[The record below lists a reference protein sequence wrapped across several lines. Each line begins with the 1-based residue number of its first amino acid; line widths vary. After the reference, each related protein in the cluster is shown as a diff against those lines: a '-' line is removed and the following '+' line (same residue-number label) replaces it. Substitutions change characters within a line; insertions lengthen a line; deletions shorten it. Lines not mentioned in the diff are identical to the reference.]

1 MAEDDKNKT
10 LMDEVYE
17 FIKELYLEEED
28 KKIELKEKYIKNKF
42 AINRF
47 KREQVQYEKVNDTN
61 IGFFNPNTNM
71 LNEKIENIK
80 QEIEKLSAEQAE
92 GEEKIRIV
100 EKRMDKISIL
110 KSLLAEKE
118 EQERK
123 EKEKKKKEN
132 KKRQE
137 KEKREKEEQERLEK
151 ERRESEEQE
160 CFEKEERESEG
171 HERFE
176 KEGSE
181 SEEQERLEK
190 EKCES
195 EEQERFEK
203 KGRESEEPEY
213 LEKEEHKS
221 EEQECFEKERSE
233 SEEQN
238 HLEKEEHKSE
248 EQECLEKEGHE
259 SEGRQ
264 HQEETG
270 QEGGIQ
276 ETLEKENRLKSEDR
290 SASSILKTNEAE
302 RQRIARELHDTTVKN
317 LTGLIHKTEYCLL
330 LANNGSEVVKS
341 ELSAMKKVL
350 ENTIDEMHNIIYDL
364 RTGDIEK
371 LGLTKTVKQYIQ
383 RLEKQYEEITFD
395 VSIESEEKKLD
406 SDAVLAIFRII
417 QEACYNAI
425 KHGNVSLIFIS
436 IDYKKDSVEVSVED
450 DGIGFNYKK
459 VMSRKED
466 NQGLGLSIMKERAEL
481 VSGKL
486 DIQSEEE
493 KGTSIKLIVPIVS

>member
-61 IGFFNPNTNM
+61 AGFFNPNATM
-71 LNEKIENIK
+71 LNEKMENIK

-118 EQERK
+118 EQEHK

-132 KKRQE
+132 KKCQE
-137 KEKREKEEQERLEK
+137 KEKREKEEKECLEQEE
-151 ERRESEEQE
+151 RESEEQKSLE
-160 CFEKEERESEG
+160 TEKHDTEGQKSLETERRDTEGQKSLKQEE
-171 HERFE
+171 
-176 KEGSE
+176 
-181 SEEQERLEK
+181 
-190 EKCES
+190 CES
-195 EEQERFEK
+195 ED
-203 KGRESEEPEY
+203 
-213 LEKEEHKS
+213 
-221 EEQECFEKERSE
+221 
-233 SEEQN
+233 
-238 HLEKEEHKSE
+238 
-248 EQECLEKEGHE
+248 
-259 SEGRQ
+259 RQ
-264 HQEETG
+264 H
-270 QEGGIQ
+270 Q
-276 ETLEKENRLKSEDR
+276 ETLEKENELKSEEENA
-290 SASSILKTNEAE
+290 SAILKTNEAE

-330 LANNGSEVVKS
+330 LAHKESDVVKS
-341 ELSAMKKVL
+341 ELSAMRKML
-350 ENTIDEMHNIIYDL
+350 ESTVDEMHNVIYDL

-371 LGLTKTVKQYIQ
+371 LGLTETVKQYIL
-383 RLEKQYEEITFD
+383 RLERKYEEITFD
-395 VSIESEEKKLD
+395 VSIESEEKKMD
-406 SDAVLAIFRII
+406 SDVALEIYRII

-436 IDYKKDSVEVSVED
+436 IDYKKDSVEVSIED
-450 DGIGFNYKK
+450 DGIGFNYEK
-459 VMSRKED
+459 VMSRKEN

-481 VSGKL
+481 LSGKL

-493 KGTSIKLIVPIVS
+493 KGTSIKLMVPIAP

>member
-160 CFEKEERESEG
+160 HLEKEERESEG
-171 HERFE
+171 QERFE

-181 SEEQERLEK
+181 REKQERLEK

-195 EEQERFEK
+195 EEQERLEK

-221 EEQECFEKERSE
+221 EEQEC
-233 SEEQN
+233 
-238 HLEKEEHKSE
+238 
-248 EQECLEKEGHE
+248 LEKEGHE
-259 SEGRQ
+259 SESRQ

-270 QEGGIQ
+270 QEGGMQ
-276 ETLEKENRLKSEDR
+276 ETLEKENELKSENR
-290 SASSILKTNEAE
+290 SAISILKTNEAE
-302 RQRIARELHDTTVKN
+302 RQRMARELHDTTIKN

-341 ELSAMKKVL
+341 ELSAMKKIL
-350 ENTIDEMHNIIYDL
+350 ENTIDGMHNIIYDL
-364 RTGDIEK
+364 RTGDIEN
-371 LGLTKTVKQYIQ
+371 LGLTETVNHYIQ
-383 RLEKQYEEITFD
+383 RLEKEYEEITFD

-406 SDAVLAIFRII
+406 SDAALAIFRII

-436 IDYKKDSVEVSVED
+436 IDYKKDGVEVSIED
-450 DGIGFNYKK
+450 DGIGFNYEK